1 MATGHRHAACT
12 PPPLYFGLLAR
23 RPPAALPGFGA
34 VELPPP
40 LEFEFEFEELAGR
53 LRAARAPPPPPAEL
67 GGGPAA
73 VEE

>member
-1 MATGHRHAACT
+1 MAHGHKARR
-12 PPPLYFGLLAR
+12 LDYFGLLAR
-23 RPPAALPGFGA
+23 QPPAALPGFDA
-34 VELPPP
+34 AELPPP
-40 LEFEFEFEELAGR
+40 LEFEFDFEFEELAGR